1 MTGSRFVVSLF
12 LLAFTLLFSAPG
24 FAQDRAQMLQ
34 EIEDLKKQLKA
45 KEKEFLEPAAQDKTA
60 HAAFLSQA
68 DTGVI
73 RLLPREAYQNKL
85 LINGG
90 GAYYS
95 FPRLTHEYGH
105 GSDISLEQGYLS
117 VGFAGYDFGFLLNL
131 GNVPIEAVNLE
142 YKGVEFL
149 ANYTPPS
156 IEPEIREQQRASS
169 RGVQANGFA
178 YQNRIVARKGNTYI
192 LRSINYRD
200 SDVLVALRI
209 TRQDTDGSLILLWKI
224 LKEFPVPQAARS

>member
-1 MTGSRFVVSLF
+1 MIHPRFVAAVFLF
-12 LLAFTLLFSAPG
+12 AFALLFCAPT

-45 KEKEFLEPAAQDKTA
+45 KEKEFLEPSAQDKTA
-60 HAAFLSQA
+60 NAAFLSQP

-73 RLLPREAYQNKL
+73 RLMPREADQNKL

-95 FPRLTHEYGH
+95 FARLTHEYGH
-105 GSDISLEQGYLS
+105 GSDISLEQGHLS

-149 ANYTPPS
+149 ASYTPPR

-169 RGVQANGFA
+169 TGVQANGFG
-178 YQNRIVARKGNTYI
+178 YQNRSLARKGNTYV

-209 TRQDTDGSLILLWKI
+209 TRQDTDGSFILLWKI
-224 LKEFPVPQAARS
+224 LKEFPTPQAARP